1 MAAVSVFTGRWRQ
14 TSHWS
19 HFWNPNFGSTRS
31 KKIFMTE
38 KPLNPGF
45 KTLAVNIFLLLPD
58 NDYILDVPLVP
69 FWKKTSAAPLP
80 LRSLLP
86 LCQLNGEQWEDAPSD
101 IIPERHAESAVL
113 RDLLSANTQ
122 STSSPAGDV

>member
-19 HFWNPNFGSTRS
+19 SFWNPNFGSTRS
-31 KKIFMTE
+31 KKIFMAE
-38 KPLNPGF
+38 KPPNAGF

-69 FWKKTSAAPLP
+69 FWEKNVR
-80 LRSLLP
+80 RS
-86 LCQLNGEQWEDAPSD
+86 S
-101 IIPERHAESAVL
+101 
-113 RDLLSANTQ
+113 
-122 STSSPAGDV
+122 SSPVTATSLPTQRGAVGGRPV

>member
-19 HFWNPNFGSTRS
+19 SFWNPNFGSTRS
-31 KKIFMTE
+31 KKIFMAE
-38 KPLNPGF
+38 KPPNAGF

-69 FWKKTSAAPLP
+69 FWEKKRPPL
-80 LRSLLP
+80 LFLSGH
-86 LCQLNGEQWEDAPSD
+86 CY
-101 IIPERHAESAVL
+101 
-113 RDLLSANTQ
+113 LSAN
-122 STSSPAGDV
+122 STGSSGRTPRLI